1 MTARGRDLAELRDL
15 SGRIA
20 LVTGGTGHI
29 GGAVAD
35 ALTELGCTVALTDL
49 DAGQCRAA
57 AEDLAVRRGV
67 ETLGIATD
75 LSDEAAATGLPG
87 QVAETLG
94 GLDILVNSAAFVG
107 TSDLKGWAV
116 PFAEQKAETWR
127 AALEVNLTSVFVL
140 TQAATPWLEK
150 SGRGS
155 VINISS
161 IYGMVGPDLRLYE
174 GTQLGNP
181 AAYGA
186 AKGGLLQLTRWLATV
201 LAPKI
206 RVNAVTPGG
215 IQRGQ
220 PEEFM
225 RRYVEN
231 TPLGRMG
238 TEEDIKGAVAYLAG
252 DLSAYVTG
260 QNLIIDGG
268 WTAW

>member
-1 MTARGRDLAELRDL
+1 M
-15 SGRIA
+15 
-20 LVTGGTGHI
+20 
-29 GGAVAD
+29 
-35 ALTELGCTVALTDL
+35 
-49 DAGQCRAA
+49 
-57 AEDLAVRRGV
+57 
-67 ETLGIATD
+67 
-75 LSDEAAATGLPG
+75 
-87 QVAETLG
+87 
-94 GLDILVNSAAFVG
+94 
-107 TSDLKGWAV
+107 
-116 PFAEQKAETWR
+116 
-127 AALEVNLTSVFVL
+127 
-140 TQAATPWLEK
+140 
-150 SGRGS
+150 
-155 VINISS
+155 
-161 IYGMVGPDLRLYE
+161 
-174 GTQLGNP
+174 GNP

-186 AKGGLLQLTRWLATV
+186 AKGGLLQLTRWLATI